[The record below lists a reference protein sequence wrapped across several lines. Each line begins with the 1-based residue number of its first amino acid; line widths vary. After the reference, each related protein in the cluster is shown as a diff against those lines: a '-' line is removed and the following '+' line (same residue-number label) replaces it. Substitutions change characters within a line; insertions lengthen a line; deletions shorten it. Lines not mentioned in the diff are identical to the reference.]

1 MSATLSSS
9 TLRIGPGTVAQVAG
23 KLADAGVNIELAYT
37 TFGGGVRLV
46 LGVDDFE
53 KAWRSDP
60 APRVPDDCLLASWRC
75 RMKPRIDATDFGSIT
90 VEGRVFDHDVVIS
103 PDGEVSK
110 RKKKLSKAVY
120 GTSHTISLEEAKY
133 IYRRAA
139 GADRLIVGA
148 GQYGRVR
155 LSPEAADFF
164 TRKACEIVLLPT
176 PQVIGIWNETGG
188 RAVGLFHVTC

>member
-1 MSATLSSS
+1 
-9 TLRIGPGTVAQVAG
+9 
-23 KLADAGVNIELAYT
+23 
-37 TFGGGVRLV
+37 
-46 LGVDDFE
+46 
-53 KAWRSDP
+53 
-60 APRVPDDCLLASWRC
+60 
-75 RMKPRIDATDFGSIT
+75 MKPRIDATDFGSIT
-90 VEGRVFDHDVVIS
+90 VEGTVFDHDVVIS

-148 GQYGRVR
+148 GQYGRVQ

-164 TRKACEIVLLPT
+164 TRKGCEIVLLPT
-176 PQVIGIWNETGG
+176 PQVIGLWNETEG